1 MKHWHLASQILDE
14 QVQYY
19 IEAAILAEQ
28 NSDLK
33 RSEDLF
39 KTALIA
45 ADLNT
50 ELNTK
55 VGLRFAQFL
64 LTHSKPKPA
73 LEQLQKLMTYQ
84 SLSTFQRAKLI
95 FFTEQAC
102 EILGENADTELAQFY
117 ATMNALPEVEADLH
131 MALSDLRLQHGQS
144 EAALEE
150 LRKAQGLD
158 ISDGLALR
166 LIESTARSP

>member
-1 MKHWHLASQILDE
+1 M
-14 QVQYY
+14 
-19 IEAAILAEQ
+19 EQ
-28 NSDLK
+28 NSDLI
-33 RSEDLF
+33 RSEKLF
-39 KTALIA
+39 ETALVA

-64 LTHSKPKPA
+64 LTHSKPMPA
-73 LEQLQKLMTYQ
+73 LEQLKKLTAYQ

-102 EILGENADTELAQFY
+102 EILGEDSQTELASFY
-117 ATMNALPEVEADLH
+117 ASMNALPEVEADLH

-166 LIESTARSP
+166 LIESTARAHDRLQSHGGYNRI